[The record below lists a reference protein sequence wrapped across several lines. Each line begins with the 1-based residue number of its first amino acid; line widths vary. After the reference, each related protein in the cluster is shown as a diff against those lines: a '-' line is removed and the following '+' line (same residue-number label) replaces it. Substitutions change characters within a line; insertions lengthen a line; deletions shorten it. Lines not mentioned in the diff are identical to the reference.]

1 MTVHHQRRRVRYTPE
16 QIFDLVA
23 DITSYP
29 EFIPW
34 CTRAHI
40 YKREVLAG
48 ERERVEAD
56 LHVKFK
62 VYEESFVTRVTLDRP
77 KRRIYIEY
85 VEGPFHHLNNRWHFE
100 ENRDGSCT
108 IDFWI
113 DFKFRSKALQLL
125 VGAVFGEAVRRMVA
139 AFEARADELYGE
151 KAHGV
156 G

>member
-1 MTVHHQRRRVRYTPE
+1 MTVYHQRRRVRYTPE

-23 DITSYP
+23 DAASYP

-34 CTRAHI
+34 CTKAVVRN
-40 YKREVLAG
+40 REVLG
-48 ERERVEAD
+48 DDRERVEAD

-62 VYEESFVTRVTLDRP
+62 VYEEWFRTRATLDRAG
-77 KRRIYIEY
+77 RRIHIKYI
-85 VEGPFHHLNNRWHFE
+85 EGPFHHLTNRWRFE

-139 AFEARADELYGE
+139 AFEARADELYG
-151 KAHGV
+151 GRPRRT